1 MASAREMRLRIR
13 SVKNISQ
20 VTRALQAVSAAKV
33 RKAQQAVTATRA
45 YAGKAYDILVGL
57 SQQPGNLANL
67 HPLLTTRE
75 QIKTI
80 DVILVSGDRGLAGA
94 YNSNV
99 VREGLDFAKTQT
111 APIRWVTVGR
121 KGRDMLFRRRQQI
134 VAEFSGLSAAP
145 TAVEIAPIARTV
157 IDDFLN
163 GTADQV
169 FVVYTDFI
177 STARQEPT
185 VKQLLPLSVATLSR
199 SGMATDGKN
208 ESSGGAI
215 NLLPYIF
222 EPSAGELLNAVLPRF
237 TQLQVLQ
244 TILESLASEHSARM
258 VAMQNATDNAQEL
271 VATLQLDYNKAR
283 QLAITSD
290 LLDIAGGAEALAK
303 SLQKHN

>member
-33 RKAQQAVTATRA
+33 RKAQQAVMATRA

-67 HPLLTTRE
+67 HPLLTTRD
-75 QIKTI
+75 QVKAI

-99 VREGLDFAKTQT
+99 VRQGLDFAKTQT
-111 APIRWVTVGR
+111 LPLRWVTVGR

-134 VAEFSGLSAAP
+134 VSEFSGLSAAP

-169 FVVYTDFI
+169 FVIYTDFI

-185 VKQLLPLSVATLSR
+185 VKQLLPLSVAALSR
-199 SGMATDGKN
+199 AGLASGKN
-208 ESSGGAI
+208 GAPNGST
-215 NLLPYIF
+215 NLLPYIY

-303 SLQKHN
+303 SLQKHI

>member
-33 RKAQQAVTATRA
+33 RKAQQAVMATRA

-75 QIKTI
+75 HVKAI

-111 APIRWVTVGR
+111 APLRWVTVGR

-134 VAEFSGLSAAP
+134 VSEFSGLSAAP

-163 GTADQV
+163 GTVDQV

-185 VKQLLPLSVATLSR
+185 VRQLLPLTVATLNR
-199 SGMATDGKN
+199 GGMATTDKH
-208 ESSGGAI
+208 ESSPTA
-215 NLLPYIF
+215 NLLPYIY
-222 EPSAGELLNAVLPRF
+222 EPSAEELLNAVLPRF

-271 VATLQLDYNKAR
+271 VAGLQLDYNKAR

>member
-33 RKAQQAVTATRA
+33 RKAQQAVMATRA

-75 QIKTI
+75 PVKAI

-99 VREGLDFAKTQT
+99 VREGLIFAKTQT
-111 APIRWVTVGR
+111 VPIRWVTVGR

-145 TAVEIAPIARTV
+145 TAVDIAPIARTV

-163 GTADQV
+163 GAVDQV
-169 FVVYTDFI
+169 FVVYTNFI

-185 VKQLLPLSVATLSR
+185 VKQLLPLNVATLSR
-199 SGMATDGKN
+199 GGMASGKN
-208 ESSGGAI
+208 EAASGSA
-215 NLLPYIF
+215 NLLPYIY
-222 EPSAGELLNAVLPRF
+222 EPSAEELLNAILPRF

-271 VATLQLDYNKAR
+271 VAGLQLDYNKAR

>member
-20 VTRALQAVSAAKV
+20 VTRALQAVSASKV
-33 RKAQQAVTATRA
+33 RKAQQAVMATRA

-75 QIKTI
+75 QVKAI
-80 DVILVSGDRGLAGA
+80 DVILISGDRGLAGA

-111 APIRWVTVGR
+111 APLRWVTVGR
-121 KGRDMLFRRRQQI
+121 KGRDMIFRRRQQI
-134 VAEFSGLSAAP
+134 VSEFSGLSAAP

-163 GTADQV
+163 GTVDQV

-177 STARQEPT
+177 STARQVPT

-199 SGMATDGKN
+199 GGMATGKN
-208 ESSGGAI
+208 EAPSGSV
-215 NLLPYIF
+215 NLLPYIY
-222 EPSAGELLNAVLPRF
+222 EPSAEELLNAILPRF

-271 VATLQLDYNKAR
+271 VAGLQLDYNKAR

-303 SLQKHN
+303 SLQKSV